1 MTRATTTMTMR
12 MPVQTPALNIPS
24 MTEQPVSRKKELDIK
39 KYVNFFF
46 IVCFVCGYKIETI
59 ENGYSFEEIGGIRIS
74 VKDRPQLEPL
84 SNPDILKKEK
94 LIARLA
100 FLL

>member
-1 MTRATTTMTMR
+1 MTMR

-46 IVCFVCGYKIETI
+46 IVCLVCGYKIETI
-59 ENGYSFEEIGGIRIS
+59 ENGYSFEEIGDHTESLGG
-74 VKDRPQLEPL
+74 VFFL
-84 SNPDILKKEK
+84 SIQFHHT
-94 LIARLA
+94 I
-100 FLL
+100 